1 MTIFSKPIKTVCALL
16 CSLVLLSGC
25 ASTSDISTRYF
36 DEDIPSAQ
44 QILLVARSA
53 ENKTRAQWEKIC
65 LSELSETDK
74 PIVASYQ
81 VMPNLSEGYNQAL
94 TGWASQQ
101 TLLTDVLIFEISG
114 LLLAPPQIPPGNE
127 VSVERYNPEQPIGE
141 PTWKISFG
149 KKETQPTPPD
159 RTITE
164 VRVLTSKGKT
174 RWEGL
179 VTSHEANDI
188 TAIARSQCKALAP
201 MLKRIS
207 SEIN

>member
-1 MTIFSKPIKTVCALL
+1 MTIFSKPIKNLCALL

-53 ENKTRAQWEKIC
+53 ENKTRMQWEKIC
-65 LSELSETDK
+65 LSELSETGK
-74 PIVASYQ
+74 PIVASHQ
-81 VMPNLSEGYNQAL
+81 VMSNLSDGYNQAL

-127 VSVERYNPEQPIGE
+127 VSVERYSPEQPIGE
-141 PTWKISFG
+141 STWKFSFG
-149 KKETQPTPPD
+149 QQENQTIPPE
-159 RTITE
+159 RIITE
-164 VRVLTSKGKT
+164 TRLLTSEGKT

-179 VTSHEANDI
+179 VTSHEANDMA
-188 TAIARSQCKALAP
+188 AIARSQCKALAP
-201 MLKRIS
+201 MLKRIT